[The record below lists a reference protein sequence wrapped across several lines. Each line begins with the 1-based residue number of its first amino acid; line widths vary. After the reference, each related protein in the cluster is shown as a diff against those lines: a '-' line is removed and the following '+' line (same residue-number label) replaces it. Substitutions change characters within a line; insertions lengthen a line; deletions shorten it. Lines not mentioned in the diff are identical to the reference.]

1 LQTVKSSIKSI
12 VETSGDAVDRLEK
25 FIIAFLKGHA
35 DMADEQEK
43 ALAVATT
50 TVQTQMTDLAGLVA
64 EAYQGTMELK
74 AALQVLVPVVVDIS
88 SRQDALE
95 NVRPCLPF

>member
-1 LQTVKSSIKSI
+1 
-12 VETSGDAVDRLEK
+12 
-25 FIIAFLKGHA
+25 
-35 DMADEQEK
+35 
-43 ALAVATT
+43 
-50 TVQTQMTDLAGLVA
+50 MTDLAGLVA

-95 NVRPCLPF
+95 NVRPCLTF